1 MSLSDSLILFKA
13 LFQVIDL
20 ETLFIFC
27 QQNSLYVFLLVF
39 GFSMTLFNDRIKE
52 RFKNRYFKA
61 SIIIKLVL
69 LAVLIQV
76 MYEIQSSEVQ
86 PFIYFQF

>member
-1 MSLSDSLILFKA
+1 MCSLNDGLKEKFK
-13 LFQVIDL
+13 
-20 ETLFIFC
+20 TW
-27 QQNSLYVFLLVF
+27 YY
-39 GFSMTLFNDRIKE
+39 KE
-52 RFKNRYFKA
+52 

-69 LAVLIQV
+69 LVALIQV